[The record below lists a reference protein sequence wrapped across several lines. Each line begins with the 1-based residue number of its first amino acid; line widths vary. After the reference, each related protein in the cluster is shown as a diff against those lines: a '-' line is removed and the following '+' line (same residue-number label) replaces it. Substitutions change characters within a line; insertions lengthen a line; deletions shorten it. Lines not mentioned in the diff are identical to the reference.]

1 MKDCCLLR
9 RGLTMTFN
17 PPPSARDR
25 LALESC
31 WPHFGRPRIGPRARA
46 PLPGVD
52 QGGMTLGRAEG
63 DLPCSWSWGLGQRY
77 SCTCAVIMLSYGEYV
92 PMPPPLHQDGYA
104 VVAGDGPGEFD
115 VLFEVGAGPIA
126 DALSVRPGTVAYINT
141 GGARPPG
148 ADAVVQ
154 VENTVLLPPTASGG
168 RRVRIVKVTSSS
180 PFTATRPFL
189 ISL

>member
-1 MKDCCLLR
+1 MGVRPALFLHMRCDNVILR
-9 RGLTMTFN
+9 RIRTH
-17 PPPSARDR
+17 A
-25 LALESC
+25 
-31 WPHFGRPRIGPRARA
+31 
-46 PLPGVD
+46 
-52 QGGMTLGRAEG
+52 
-63 DLPCSWSWGLGQRY
+63 
-77 SCTCAVIMLSYGEYV
+77 
-92 PMPPPLHQDGYA
+92 PPLHQDGYA

-141 GGARPPG
+141 GGALPPG